1 MIPIHIVWENMFYKA
16 CSCICKQ
23 GEQLLKLLV
32 YACTKSRN
40 KTFKISRQIEIL
52 KFIYF
57 NKKKINDT
65 LQNQEL
71 KL

>member
-1 MIPIHIVWENMFYKA
+1 MIPIHIVCDNMFYKT

-40 KTFKISRQIEIL
+40 KTFEISRQIEIL

-57 NKKKINDT
+57 NKKK
-65 LQNQEL
+65 
-71 KL
+71 KK